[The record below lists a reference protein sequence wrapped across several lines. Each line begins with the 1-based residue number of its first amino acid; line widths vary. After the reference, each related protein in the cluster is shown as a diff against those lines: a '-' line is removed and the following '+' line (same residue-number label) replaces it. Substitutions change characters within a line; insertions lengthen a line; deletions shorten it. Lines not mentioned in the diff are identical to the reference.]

1 MSAPPQWKAKPTV
14 FTVVQGEG
22 VQTLL
27 HMSLLRISGLEL
39 SDAVRRITR
48 EFLST
53 GGITLSAYM
62 ELTNLVI
69 DWWKPAHA
77 SARGPI
83 LTPSTVFPTRK
94 TTEEDFAR
102 ALSMTRKN
110 PACLPQ
116 RRTAMYPHGAFTCT
130 SPAAYA
136 SPAALSFMTS
146 LSASLRSTRD
156 SAVTPALDCISPR
169 ASVPLKTL
177 EAWVTGWWDHTHH
190 E

>member
-1 MSAPPQWKAKPTV
+1 MSAPPQWKGKPTV

-39 SDAVRRITR
+39 SDAVRRTTR
-48 EFLST
+48 EILYT

-77 SARGPI
+77 SARGPNTDPFNGVRDSKDYRRGFRARAEDDQEEPR
-83 LTPSTVFPTRK
+83 LSPSTK
-94 TTEEDFAR
+94 D
-102 ALSMTRKN
+102 
-110 PACLPQ
+110 C
-116 RRTAMYPHGAFTCT
+116 YPHGAFTCT